1 MSLRTSQMG
10 TKTELANL
18 LRLQPI
24 IGPVKEVAVTHEI
37 NRQSVVKELLVHI
50 FLMSKFD
57 IIDPI
62 LSAAAAKSQYFT
74 ATAGNQAA
82 HCAPGQIY
90 GRSKPIQQ
98 LINGK
103 DDLDLEVENLFGR
116 TDDILSKFNTAD
128 SRSEENGLRDGF
140 AAACRQ
146 VAEAGKYSR
155 FNRAEG
161 FYPQIASA
169 FATYKSLGILAYS
182 QAITRQMA
190 LMTTPGGPTPESR
203 QETIAII
210 EIYSN
215 TLRTAMDSHESVQG
229 LYPED
234 LWRKYRES
242 IR

>member
-1 MSLRTSQMG
+1 MG
-10 TKTELANL
+10 TKTELADL

-24 IGPVKEVAVTHEI
+24 IGPVSDVANTHEI

-57 IIDPI
+57 IIDAV
-62 LSAAAAKSQYFT
+62 LTSAAAKNQYFT

-90 GRSKPIQQ
+90 DKAKPIQQ

-103 DDLDLEVENLFGR
+103 NGLDLEVENLFGR

-128 SRSEENGLRDGF
+128 SRAEENGLRAGF
-140 AAACRQ
+140 GTACRQ

-155 FNRAEG
+155 FNRAED

-182 QAITRQMA
+182 QAINRQMA
-190 LMTTPGGPTPESR
+190 LMNTPGGPTPQAR

-210 EIYSN
+210 EVYSN
-215 TLRTAMDSHESVQG
+215 TLRTAMETHETVQG
-229 LYPED
+229 LFAED
-234 LWRKYRES
+234 LWRRYRES
-242 IR
+242 VR

>member
-24 IGPVKEVAVTHEI
+24 IGPINEVAATHEI

-57 IIDPI
+57 IIDTV
-62 LSAAAAKSQYFT
+62 LSAAAAKNQYFT
-74 ATAGNQAA
+74 ATDGNQAA

-90 GRSKPIQQ
+90 SRSKPIQQ
-98 LINGK
+98 LVNGK
-103 DDLDLEVENLFGR
+103 DDLDLEVENLFGE
-116 TDDILSKFNTAD
+116 TDDILAKFNIAD
-128 SRSEENGLRDGF
+128 SRAEENGLRVGF
-140 AAACRQ
+140 GAACRQ
-146 VAEAGKYSR
+146 VAAAGKYSR
-155 FNRAEG
+155 FNRAED

-169 FATYKSLGILAYS
+169 FATYKAQGILAYS
-182 QAITRQMA
+182 QAINRQMS
-190 LMTTPGGPTPESR
+190 LMATPGGPTPQAR
-203 QETIAII
+203 QETIAIL
-210 EIYSN
+210 EVYSN
-215 TLRTAMDSHESVQG
+215 TLLTAMETHETVQS
-229 LYPED
+229 LDPEL

>member
-1 MSLRTSQMG
+1 M
-10 TKTELANL
+10 

-24 IGPVKEVAVTHEI
+24 IGPVSEVALAHEI

-50 FLMSKFD
+50 FLMSKFN
-57 IIDPI
+57 IIDTV

-90 GRSKPIQQ
+90 SRSKPIQQ
-98 LINGK
+98 LIDGK

-128 SRSEENGLRDGF
+128 SRAEENGLRIGF
-140 AAACRQ
+140 GAACRQ
-146 VAEAGKYSR
+146 AAAAGKYSR
-155 FNRAEG
+155 FNRAEE

-169 FATYKSLGILAYS
+169 FATYKAQGILAYS
-182 QAITRQMA
+182 EAINRQMA
-190 LMTTPGGPTPESR
+190 LMTTSVGPTPEAR
-203 QETIAII
+203 QETIAIL
-210 EIYSN
+210 EFYSN
-215 TLRTAMDSHESVQG
+215 TLLTAMETHETVQG

-234 LWRKYRES
+234 LWRKYRDS
-242 IR
+242 VRS